1 MDIKKLVGGNIKTLR
16 ENKLLKQSV
25 VAKALNLSDQ
35 SLSLIENGRTNVD
48 LEKLHRIADYFGVS
62 LAELCSPGM
71 QVSATVEKHEMS
83 AKLLKVLELFTQT
96 VNRSFTDYELLS
108 HTQKII
114 DQQETLF
121 RLIAEGREQRVN

>member
-16 ENKLLKQSV
+16 ENKFLKQAV
-25 VAKALNLSDQ
+25 VAKAIGISDQ
-35 SLSLIENGRTNVD
+35 TLSLIENGRTNID
-48 LEKLHRIADYFGVS
+48 IEKLQRIAEYFEVS
-62 LAELCSPGM
+62 VAELCSPGM
-71 QVSATVEKHEMS
+71 QVSATIEKHEMS

-114 DQQETLF
+114 DQQEMLYK
-121 RLIAEGREQRVN
+121 LIADGRRDN